1 MYVYM
6 PSITILKNRVRN
18 LETNEQEEKI
28 VAKFYC
34 RWNGYPAGHGRNIAR
49 ALDYAAITDPKR
61 YTLLDG
67 KKCKKV
73 VLNNRNWCQHF
84 LKELCKQDVDIEFVD
99 NDDKL
104 CGNYIYVVT
113 GEYDNFGEKV
123 DVNKHD
129 YLNRIN
135 VKVYRGDEQE
145 EPLFNGNG
153 LDYLNWK
160 GLR

>member
-1 MYVYM
+1 MNVS
-6 PSITILKNRVRN
+6 SITILKNRVRN
-18 LETNEQEEKI
+18 LKTNEQEEKI
-28 VAKFYC
+28 IAKFYR
-34 RWNGYPAGHGRNIAR
+34 RWNGYPAGHGRDIAI
-49 ALDYAAITDPKR
+49 ALDYAAITDPKT
-61 YTLLDG
+61 YTHFNG
-67 KKCKKV
+67 KKYKKV

-84 LKELCKQDVDIEFVD
+84 LKELCKQDIDIEFVD
-99 NDDKL
+99 NDDEL
-104 CGNYIYVVT
+104 CVGYIFVVT

-135 VKVYRGDEQE
+135 VKVYRKDEQE
-145 EPLFNGNG
+145 KLLFDGSG

>member
-1 MYVYM
+1 MST
-6 PSITILKNRVRN
+6 PSVTILKNRVRN
-18 LETNEQEEKI
+18 WKTNEQEEKI
-28 VAKFYC
+28 IAKFY
-34 RWNGYPAGHGRNIAR
+34 RHYDGYPAGHGRDIAR
-49 ALDYAAITDPKR
+49 ALGNAATTDHKKYIR
-61 YTLLDG
+61 FDG
-67 KKCKKV
+67 KECEKV

-84 LKELCKQDVDIEFVD
+84 LKELCKEDIDIEFVD

-104 CGNYIYVVT
+104 CGDFIYVIT
-113 GEYDNFGEKV
+113 GEYGNFGGKV
-123 DVNKHD
+123 DVDKHD